1 MTGMPIGDKWVVSG
15 TDYSDKVVTW
25 DGKTGKLNYNGRTL
39 TTNDATVP
47 GLGWGNRTFKVM
59 GGYMKLYY
67 LKMYTDGQL
76 VRDFI
81 PVKRNSDGVYGL
93 LDNITKNFFTTT
105 T

>member
-1 MTGMPIGDKWVVSG
+1 M
-15 TDYSDKVVTW
+15 
-25 DGKTGKLNYNGRTL
+25 